1 MPVIG
6 FLNGG
11 SVASWGP
18 FVATFRKGLAE
29 LGFVEGKNVIIEFR
43 WAEGQP
49 GRLPALATELVDRQ
63 VTLIVAAG
71 GDHAVLAAKAA
82 SITTPIVFIS
92 GSDPVKLGLVA
103 SLGRPGGRLTG
114 ITQFTAALEP
124 KRLEILREAVPHAAL
139 IALLVN
145 PDYPASEFQ
154 VREVEMA
161 ARAMGQQIMISRA
174 NSESSIDSVFA
185 ELVENRASALLV
197 ASDPFFTTQRHKLV
211 ALSARHALPTIYQ
224 WREFAAI
231 GGLMSYGTDLTESY
245 RLVASY
251 VAKMLKGVRAEDLP
265 VQQSTKVELVVN
277 LKTAKNLGLTFPNS
291 LLGRADEVIE

>member
-1 MPVIG
+1 
-6 FLNGG
+6 
-11 SVASWGP
+11 
-18 FVATFRKGLAE
+18 VATFRKSLAE
-29 LGFVEGKNVIIEFR
+29 WGFAEGKNIIIEFR
-43 WAEGQP
+43 WAEGQA

-71 GDHAVLAAKAA
+71 GDHAVLAAKGA

-103 SLGRPGGRLTG
+103 SLSRPGGKLTG

-154 VREVEMA
+154 VNEIEMA
-161 ARAMGQQIMISRA
+161 ARAVGQKIMISRA
-174 NSESSIDSVFA
+174 NSESSIDAVFA
-185 ELVENRASALLV
+185 DLVENRASALLV
-197 ASDPFFTTQRHKLV
+197 ASDPFFTTQRDKLV

-251 VAKMLKGVRAEDLP
+251 VGKMLKGARAEDLP